1 VELPNFRDEPIDTGY
16 DDSVEYEEEDVDEE
30 SSGEFEGD
38 FA

>member
-1 VELPNFRDEPIDTGY
+1 VELANFRDEPIDTSY
-16 DDSVEYEEEDVDEE
+16 DDGVEYEDDDEE